1 MLDNSHILLFT
12 IKTNSEYHEIR
23 KRSNQNHYPSLNLLM
38 FQLVSK
44 YRITAILKVETDINT
59 NIATGPIGRSVIL
72 MIMYV
77 EVVKREDV
85 YLIMLKLR
93 PYCVTYQNRQNC
105 KNLNILSSLLYVYSL
120 LSDHSNR
127 KCGHF
132 IWKTTCWSFLTWMHG
147 YSIQFWKVNIR
158 NISAKYCMVWCRR
171 LKYKR
176 RLKSRYCSI
185 ECRIACTEWW

>member
-1 MLDNSHILLFT
+1 ML
-12 IKTNSEYHEIR
+12 
-23 KRSNQNHYPSLNLLM
+23 
-38 FQLVSK
+38 QLVSK

-59 NIATGPIGRSVIL
+59 NITTGPIGRSVIL

-85 YLIMLKLR
+85 YLIMFKLG
-93 PYCVTYQNRQNC
+93 PYCVIYQNRQNC

-132 IWKTTCWSFLTWMHG
+132 IWKTTC
-147 YSIQFWKVNIR
+147 
-158 NISAKYCMVWCRR
+158 
-171 LKYKR
+171 
-176 RLKSRYCSI
+176 
-185 ECRIACTEWW
+185 